1 MCLALL
7 RENTPS
13 SLDQTFLES
22 AEMCRFTD
30 TADVTLPHVRM
41 YHEYSTE
48 NFFCPLYL
56 RQCVQGLPK

>member
-1 MCLALL
+1 MRLALL

-30 TADVTLPHVRM
+30 TADVTLPRVRM
-41 YHEYSTE
+41 CHMNTVQKTS
-48 NFFCPLYL
+48 FVLYI
-56 RQCVQGLPK
+56 